1 MDGVTVR
8 VREWLAGVACVVPD
22 VAVQDFWAISSWI
35 MLLLEVKFQ
44 EMEVV
49 AVTVMVVGSR
59 PTSAELRVLQDFGL
73 VIQTLAGLSGFYERV
88 QDQVEKSG
96 PADLPAA
103 AKGVTLERLRER
115 LLSPGGLQNA

>member
-1 MDGVTVR
+1 MDH
-8 VREWLAGVACVVPD
+8 PD
-22 VAVQDFWAISSWI
+22 KALKDLCTISSWEMHQLKAKI
-35 MLLLEVKFQ
+35 QELED
-44 EMEVV
+44 V
-49 AVTVMVVGSR
+49 ALTVMERGTR
-59 PTSAELRVLQDFGL
+59 PTSAELRALQDFDL

-96 PADLPAA
+96 PADLPPA